1 MDDKIICP
9 NCGNE
14 TSASIEYIDREDV
27 FRYIIRC
34 TSCGKA
40 TSKDISKSDI
50 VEYIGARNHDTN
62 QDEFR
67 QGTRQ

>member
-1 MDDKIICP
+1 MNDKILCP

-14 TSASIEYIDREDV
+14 TSASLEYIEREDN

-40 TSKDISKSDI
+40 NSTTYTKADI
-50 VEYIGARNHDTN
+50 VECFKYLGRKAMRGDAEIH
-62 QDEFR
+62 
-67 QGTRQ
+67 

>member
-14 TSASIEYIDREDV
+14 TSAWLEYLDSENV
-27 FRYIIRC
+27 FRYTIRC

-40 TSKDISKSDI
+40 SSITYTEADI
-50 VEYIGARNHDTN
+50 VEYMGRRN
-62 QDEFR
+62 ER
-67 QGTRQ
+67 R

>member
-1 MDDKIICP
+1 MDDKIICH

-14 TSASIEYIDREDV
+14 TSASLEYIDREDV

-40 TSKDISKSDI
+40 SSVTYEKADI
-50 VEYIGARNHDTN
+50 VEYMGRRNK
-62 QDEFR
+62 
-67 QGTRQ
+67 